1 MAVSL
6 SLGYLTIHVECL
18 MFTWH
23 DNITMKKFLLLIFIH
38 TCMCVCAV
46 YLYVKIFMM
55 CQMKISHNS
64 IERTP
69 LSVLEIV
76 MRTKHSR
83 IYIRTCVCLCVVFI
97 IITNTILSIKINS
110 TKGNR
115 ADASAFFFHLPSV
128 EFMWHNPYTTEKMK
142 KTISVA
148 KCVYYR
154 ICRAFTWCIIT
165 KCTIHPTPYESVNHV
180 HFISYNWYG
189 G

>member
-1 MAVSL
+1 
-6 SLGYLTIHVECL
+6 
-18 MFTWH
+18 
-23 DNITMKKFLLLIFIH
+23 
-38 TCMCVCAV
+38 MCVCAV

-76 MRTKHSR
+76 M
-83 IYIRTCVCLCVVFI
+83 RTCVCLCVVFI

-128 EFMWHNPYTTEKMK
+128 EFM
-142 KTISVA
+142 
-148 KCVYYR
+148 
-154 ICRAFTWCIIT
+154 
-165 KCTIHPTPYESVNHV
+165 
-180 HFISYNWYG
+180 
-189 G
+189 